1 MKLLK
6 ILFSTLILTSST
18 MALAQLPP
26 DVAQLQTRWD
36 EVNYLLKDKEQ
47 KIAFEQLVVQA
58 EKVVSANTNS
68 TEALIWLGV
77 IKASFAGAKS
87 AIDFSAMSLA
97 KSAKIDFEKA
107 LTADEYALQG
117 SSYTNL
123 GVLYYK
129 VPGWPIGFGD
139 EEKAKEYLQKALA
152 IDSIG
157 IENNYFYAD
166 YLIEQRQF
174 SEAEKYLLK
183 AKSAPS
189 RLNRPVADKGR
200 QDEIARALDT
210 VNSHLK
216 VKNNASI
223 TDRR

>member
-1 MKLLK
+1 MK
-6 ILFSTLILTSST
+6 ILNILSGVLILISST
-18 MALAQLPP
+18 VTFA
-26 DVAQLQTRWD
+26 DVSDDVSQLQSRWA

-47 KIAFEQLVVQA
+47 KLAFEQLVTQA
-58 EKVVSANTNS
+58 ENVVSANTNS
-68 TEALIWLGV
+68 TEALIWRGV

-97 KSAKIDFEKA
+97 KSAKADFEKA
-107 LTADEYALQG
+107 LTMDEKSLQG
-117 SSYTNL
+117 SSFTNL

-139 EEKAKEYLQKALA
+139 DDKAEVFLQKALA
-152 IDSIG
+152 IDSVG

-166 YLIEQRQF
+166 YLIEQRKF

-183 AKSAPS
+183 AQNAPA
-189 RLNRPVADKGR
+189 RLDRPVSDKGR
-200 QDEIARALDT
+200 QQEIAQALDN
-210 VNSHLK
+210 VRYQLK
-216 VKNNASI
+216 AKNNASI